1 LTAPIIADTGRLL
14 RALASAPGRKHAWPD
29 FANALRRVFA
39 GAPEGSELALR
50 AFAFFDG
57 RALYSNPATLAQIL
71 AGDR

>member
-1 LTAPIIADTGRLL
+1 MVKRAD
-14 RALASAPGRKHAWPD
+14 SV
-29 FANALRRVFA
+29 RRVFA

-57 RALYSNPATLAQIL
+57 RALYADSADLAQIS